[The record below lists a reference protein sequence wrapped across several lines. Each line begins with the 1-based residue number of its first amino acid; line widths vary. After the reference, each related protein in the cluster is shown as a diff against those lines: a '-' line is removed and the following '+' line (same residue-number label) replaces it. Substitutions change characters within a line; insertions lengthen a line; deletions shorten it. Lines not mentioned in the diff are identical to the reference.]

1 MAAPDGAA
9 APRSHTAGPG
19 SHAPARGPLLAPLA
33 AHRQRLV
40 PLGVA
45 LFATLAYFVGEPAW
59 NQNSR
64 LALTR
69 ALVEQ
74 HTTIIDRHHY
84 TTGDKSL
91 RDGHFYCDK
100 APGASWAA
108 IPPYAAF
115 YLVRRATG
123 GELPQAQVRPLD
135 PQGPVP
141 EPDARG
147 PGDVLVYNLAHRI
160 ALYLCALFTGVLPS
174 MAAAAAVFLLAL
186 RQAAG
191 RVRPALAAALAFAL
205 ATPVF
210 PYATVFYGHA
220 LCGALLTWAFALV
233 TLAEPGPGLRRAAL
247 GAGSLLGAAVITEY
261 PAAVPAL
268 VLVGLGAALH
278 GRRFA
283 LQAVLAGVPW
293 ALALATYHLVAF
305 GHPLRTGY
313 DYVYLEEF
321 AEGMRVRYGI
331 AAPDPRVAWQ
341 LLFGSYRGLFYL
353 CPVLAMATWGL
364 AAALRRPGPAAP
376 GPAAAAPGAQPLP
389 RAAIAAAVVIV
400 AYYLLLNAGY
410 YMWDGGAAFGP
421 RHMVPMLGL
430 LALGLVPALL
440 AAPRVFVVL
449 ASISALHML
458 LGAAATP
465 EAPQHGNPLWEHA
478 WPRVSGA
485 LPAAPGQATN
495 LGLLLGLPGLASL
508 LPLVAPWLWAAP
520 SAIRTDP

>member
-1 MAAPDGAA
+1 VSPSS
-9 APRSHTAGPG
+9 P
-19 SHAPARGPLLAPLA
+19 LAPLVR
-33 AHRQRLV
+33 HRRRVL

-45 LFATLAYFVGEPAW
+45 LLSTYAYFVGEPAW

-74 HTTIIDRHHY
+74 QTTIIDRHHY

-108 IPPYAAF
+108 VLPYAAF
-115 YLVRRATG
+115 HLLRRATG
-123 GELPQAQVRPLD
+123 GELPRAQVRPLD
-135 PQGPVP
+135 PRSPVP

-160 ALYLCALFTGVLPS
+160 ALYLCALFTGALPS
-174 MAAAAAVFLLAL
+174 VAAAAAVFLLAL
-186 RQAAG
+186 RQTAG
-191 RVRPALAAALAFAL
+191 RVRPALAVALTFAL

-210 PYATVFYGHA
+210 PYSTVFYGHA

-233 TLAEPGPGLRRAAL
+233 ALYEPRCPGAPRAPL
-247 GAGSLLGAAVITEY
+247 WVGTLLGAAVVTEY

-268 VLVGLGAALH
+268 AVVSFGAVRH
-278 GRRFA
+278 GQGFA
-283 LQAVLAGVPW
+283 LRTVRAGAPW
-293 ALALATYHLVAF
+293 ALALAAYHTVAF

-313 DYVYLEEF
+313 DYVFLEEF
-321 AEGMRVRYGI
+321 AAGMRVRYGI
-331 AAPDPRVAWQ
+331 AAPDPTAAWE

-353 CPVLAMATWGL
+353 CPVLVLVAWGL
-364 AAALRRPGPAAP
+364 PAALRERGVRTPHASDLEPAAKD
-376 GPAAAAPGAQPLP
+376 GPRTPHASDLDSAAHDGLP
-389 RAAIAAAVVIV
+389 RAAVVTALVIV
-400 AYYLLLNAGY
+400 AYYVLLNAGY

-430 LALGLVPALL
+430 LMLGAWPALR
-440 AAPRVFVVL
+440 AAPRAYLVL
-449 ASISALHML
+449 AAVAVIHML

-465 EAPQHGNPLWEHA
+465 EAPQHGNPVWEHA
-478 WPRVSGA
+478 WPRASGA
-485 LPAAPGQATN
+485 AAAVPGQATN
-495 LGLLLGLPGLASL
+495 LGLLLGLPGLLSL
-508 LPLVAPWLWAAP
+508 VPLVAPWLWAAP
-520 SAIRTDP
+520 AAVRTDP

>member
-1 MAAPDGAA
+1 
-9 APRSHTAGPG
+9 
-19 SHAPARGPLLAPLA
+19 
-33 AHRQRLV
+33 V
-40 PLGVA
+40 PLGLA
-45 LFATLAYFVGEPAW
+45 LLCTYAYFVGEPAW

-74 HTTIIDRHHY
+74 RTTIIDRYHY

-108 IPPYAAF
+108 VVPYAAF
-115 YLVRRATG
+115 HVLRRVTG
-123 GELPQAQVRPLD
+123 GELPRAQVRPLD
-135 PQGPVP
+135 PQSPVP
-141 EPDARG
+141 EPDERG

-160 ALYLCALFTGVLPS
+160 ALHLCALVTGVLPS
-174 MAAAAAVFLLAL
+174 VAAAAAVFLLVL

-191 RVRPALAAALAFAL
+191 RVRPALLVALAFGL

-233 TLAEPGPGLRRAAL
+233 VLHEPGGAVGRAPL
-247 GAGSLLGAAVITEY
+247 WVGSLLGAAVVTEY

-268 VLVGLGAALH
+268 AVAGLALARH
-278 GRRFA
+278 GRGFA
-283 LQAVLAGVPW
+283 LRTVLAGVPW
-293 ALALATYHLVAF
+293 ALALAAYHTVAF

-331 AAPDPRVAWQ
+331 AAPDLGAAWE

-353 CPVLAMATWGL
+353 SPVLVLVAWGL
-364 AAALRRPGPAAP
+364 PAALRDRVPEPREPPTSEQPG
-376 GPAAAAPGAQPLP
+376 LP
-389 RAAIAAAVVIV
+389 RAAVITALAIV
-400 AYYLLLNAGY
+400 LYYLLLNAGY

-421 RHMVPMLGL
+421 RHMVPMLGVL
-430 LALGLVPALL
+430 MLGAWPAYRAVPRAFL
-440 AAPRVFVVL
+440 VL
-449 ASISALHML
+449 ATVATLHML

-478 WPRVSGA
+478 WPRASGA
-485 LPAAPGQATN
+485 MAAIPGQATN
-495 LGLLLGLPGLASL
+495 LGLLLGLPGLVSL
-508 LPLVAPWLWAAP
+508 VPLLAPWLWAAP
-520 SAIRTDP
+520 AALRSEP

>member
-1 MAAPDGAA
+1 MSPSS
-9 APRSHTAGPG
+9 P
-19 SHAPARGPLLAPLA
+19 LAPLVR
-33 AHRQRLV
+33 HRQRLV
-40 PLGVA
+40 PLCIA
-45 LFATLAYFVGEPAW
+45 LVVTYAYFVGEPAW

-74 HTTIIDRHHY
+74 RTTIIDRHHY

-91 RDGHFYCDK
+91 RNGHFYCDK
-100 APGASWAA
+100 APGSSWAA
-108 IPPYAAF
+108 VPVYAVF
-115 YLVRRATG
+115 YGLRRATG
-123 GELPQAQVRPLD
+123 GELPRAAVRPLD
-135 PQGPVP
+135 PQSPVP
-141 EPDARG
+141 EPDERQ

-160 ALYLCALFTGVLPS
+160 ALYLCAMVTGALPS
-174 MAAAAAVFLLAL
+174 VAAAAAVFLLAL

-191 RVRPALAAALAFAL
+191 QVRPAIAAALTFAL

-233 TLAEPGPGLRRAAL
+233 ALHEPGRDVGRAPL
-247 GAGSLLGAAVITEY
+247 WVGTLLGAAVVTEY

-268 VLVGLGAALH
+268 VVVGLGAVRH
-278 GRRFA
+278 GPAFA
-283 LQAVLAGVPW
+283 WRTVLAGVPW
-293 ALALATYHLVAF
+293 ALALAAYHVVAF

-331 AAPDPRVAWQ
+331 GAPDPHAAWE

-353 CPVLAMATWGL
+353 CPALALATWGL
-364 AAALRRPGPAAP
+364 FAALRDREAEPSEPG
-376 GPAAAAPGAQPLP
+376 LS
-389 RAAIAAAVVIV
+389 RAVIITAIAVV
-400 AYYLLLNAGY
+400 AYYVLLNAGY

-430 LALGLVPALL
+430 LALGVVPALR
-440 AAPRVFVVL
+440 AAPRAFLVL
-449 ASISALHML
+449 AAVGAFHML

-465 EAPQHGNPLWEHA
+465 EAPQHGNPVWEHA

-485 LPAAPGQATN
+485 QAAVPGQATN
-495 LGLLLGLPGLASL
+495 LGLLLGLPGLSSL
-508 LPLVAPWLWAAP
+508 VLLVAPWLWAAP
-520 SAIRTDP
+520 SAVRTEP

>member
-1 MAAPDGAA
+1 VSPSS
-9 APRSHTAGPG
+9 P
-19 SHAPARGPLLAPLA
+19 LAPLA
-33 AHRQRLV
+33 RHRPRLV

-45 LFATLAYFVGEPAW
+45 LLVTYAYFVGEPAW

-69 ALVEQ
+69 ALVERQ
-74 HTTIIDRHHY
+74 TTIIDRDHA

-108 IPPYAAF
+108 MPAYAAF
-115 YLVRRATG
+115 HGLRRATG
-123 GELPQAQVRPLD
+123 GELPRASVRPLD
-135 PQGPVP
+135 PLGPVP
-141 EPDARG
+141 EPDERG

-160 ALYLCALFTGVLPS
+160 ALYLCALLTGALPS
-174 MAAAAAVFLLAL
+174 VAAAAAVFLLAL

-191 RVRPALAAALAFAL
+191 QVRPAIVAALTFAL

-233 TLAEPGPGLRRAAL
+233 ALHEPGHDVGRAPWWV
-247 GAGSLLGAAVITEY
+247 GTLLGAAVVTEY

-268 VLVGLGAALH
+268 LVVGLGAVRH
-278 GRRFA
+278 GPRFA
-283 LQAVLAGVPW
+283 VRTVLAGIPW
-293 ALALATYHLVAF
+293 ALALAVYHAVAF

-313 DYVYLEEF
+313 DFVYLEEF
-321 AEGMRVRYGI
+321 AEGMRVRYGLGAPSAH
-331 AAPDPRVAWQ
+331 AAWA

-353 CPVLAMATWGL
+353 CPALALAAWGL
-364 AAALRRPGPAAP
+364 LAALRARHADGEDAAP
-376 GPAAAAPGAQPLP
+376 EPGSS
-389 RAAIAAAVVIV
+389 RAAIVTAIVIV
-400 AYYLLLNAGY
+400 AYYVLLNAGY

-430 LALGLVPALL
+430 LSLGVVPALR
-440 AAPRVFVVL
+440 AAPRAFLVL
-449 ASISALHML
+449 AAVGAFHML

-465 EAPQHGNPLWEHA
+465 EAPQHGNPVWEHA

-485 LPAAPGQATN
+485 QPAVPGQATN
-495 LGLLLGLPGLASL
+495 LGLLLGLPGLLSL
-508 LPLVAPWLWAAP
+508 VPLAAPWLWAAP
-520 SAIRTDP
+520 AATRTDP

>member
-1 MAAPDGAA
+1 VSPSS
-9 APRSHTAGPG
+9 P
-19 SHAPARGPLLAPLA
+19 LAPLA
-33 AHRQRLV
+33 EHRRRLA

-45 LFATLAYFVGEPAW
+45 LFTSYAYFVGEPAW

-74 HTTIIDRHHY
+74 QTTIIDRYHY
-84 TTGDKSL
+84 TTGDKSR

-108 IPPYAAF
+108 LLPYAAF
-115 YLVRRATG
+115 HALRRATG
-123 GELPQAQVRPLD
+123 GELPRAQVRPLD

-147 PGDVLVYNLAHRI
+147 PGDVLVYNLAHRM
-160 ALYLCALFTGVLPS
+160 ALYVCALFTGMLPAV
-174 MAAAAAVFLLAL
+174 AAAAAVFLLAL

-191 RVRPALAAALAFAL
+191 QLRPAIAAALIFAL

-233 TLAEPGPGLRRAAL
+233 ALHEPGPSSRAPL
-247 GAGSLLGAAVITEY
+247 WVGTLLGAAVITEY

-268 VLVGLGAALH
+268 VVVGLGAVLH
-278 GRRFA
+278 GPRFA
-283 LQAVLAGVPW
+283 VRTMVAGVPW
-293 ALALATYHLVAF
+293 ALALAAYHVVAF

-321 AEGMRVRYGI
+321 AAGMRVRYGI
-331 AAPDPRVAWQ
+331 ALPDPAAAWE

-353 CPVLAMATWGL
+353 CPVLTLAAWGL
-364 AAALRRPGPAAP
+364 VAALRERAPTPASAPAP
-376 GPAAAAPGAQPLP
+376 GSPPLP
-389 RAAIAAAVVIV
+389 RAALVAAIVIV
-400 AYYLLLNAGY
+400 AYYVLLNAGY

-421 RHMVPMLGL
+421 RHLVPSLGL
-430 LALGLVPALL
+430 LVLGVVPALRV
-440 AAPRVFVVL
+440 APRVLLVL
-449 ASISALHML
+449 AAVSVVHML
-458 LGAAATP
+458 LGGAATP
-465 EAPQHGNPLWEHA
+465 EAPQHGNPVWEHA
-478 WPRVSGA
+478 WPRVNGA
-485 LPAAPGQATN
+485 QAAVPGQATN
-495 LGLLLGLPGLASL
+495 LGLLLGLPGLLSL
-508 LPLVAPWLWAAP
+508 VPLVAPWLWAAP
-520 SAIRTDP
+520 AAVRTDP